1 MDWMSILDQ
10 VFDLCIVPLLG
21 LATTMFV
28 AFIKQKITES
38 RERVESD
45 LVSKYLGML
54 EMTIVDCVKA
64 TNQTYVNA
72 LKDKNA
78 FDAEAQKHAFELTK
92 NAVIQIL
99 SDDAKI
105 YLAHALGDLDAI
117 IDEKIEATIKDV
129 K

>member
-21 LATTMFV
+21 LATTVLV
-28 AFIKQKITES
+28 AFIKQKMTES
-38 RERVESD
+38 RERIDND

-64 TNQTYVNA
+64 TNQTYVDA
-72 LKDKNA
+72 LKDKNV

-92 NAVIQIL
+92 NAVIKIL

-105 YLAHALGDLDAI
+105 YLSHALGDLDAI

>member
-1 MDWMSILDQ
+1 MDWMNILDQ

-21 LATTMFV
+21 LATTIFV
-28 AFIKQKITES
+28 AFIKQKMTES
-38 RERVESD
+38 KERIDND
-45 LVSKYLGML
+45 LISKYLGML
-54 EMTIVDCVKA
+54 EMTIIDCVKA
-64 TNQTYVNA
+64 TNQTYVEA

-92 NAVIQIL
+92 NAVIKIL
-99 SDDAKI
+99 SDDAKN
-105 YLAHALGDLDAI
+105 YLAHVLGDLDAI

>member
-1 MDWMSILDQ
+1 MDWLSILDQ
-10 VFDLCIVPLLG
+10 VFDVCLVPLLG
-21 LATTMFV
+21 LATAVFI
-28 AFIKQKITES
+28 AFIKQKMNES
-38 RERVESD
+38 KEKIDNE
-45 LVSKYLGML
+45 LAEKYLGML
-54 EMTIVDCVKA
+54 EMTIIDCVKA
-64 TNQTYVNA
+64 TNQTYVEA

-92 NAVIQIL
+92 NAVIKIL
-99 SDDAKI
+99 SNDAKV

>member
-1 MDWMSILDQ
+1 MDWMNILDQ

-21 LATTMFV
+21 LATMMLV
-28 AFIKQKITES
+28 AFIKQKMAES
-38 RERVESD
+38 REKVEND
-45 LVSKYLGML
+45 LVNKYLGML

-64 TNQTYVNA
+64 TNQTYVDA

-78 FDAEAQKHAFELTK
+78 FDAEAQKHALELTK

-117 IDEKIEATIKDV
+117 IDEKIEATVKDV

>member
-21 LATTMFV
+21 LATTVLV
-28 AFIKQKITES
+28 AFVKQKMAES
-38 RERVESD
+38 RERIDND
-45 LVSKYLGML
+45 LVNKYLGML

-64 TNQTYVNA
+64 TNQTYVDA
-72 LKDKNA
+72 LKDKNV

-92 NAVIQIL
+92 NAVIKIL

-105 YLAHALGDLDAI
+105 YLSHALGDLDAI

>member
-10 VFDLCIVPLLG
+10 VFDLCIIPLLG
-21 LATTMFV
+21 LATTMLV
-28 AFIKQKITES
+28 AFLKQKMEES

-64 TNQTYVNA
+64 TNQTYVDA

-99 SDDAKI
+99 SDDVKI

-117 IDEKIEATIKDV
+117 IDEKIEATVKDV